1 MAERTVAAQTPQRA
15 DRRPITGVRRMIADR
30 MALSHRTIP
39 GVHVVEEMDVTDVPL
54 NRILAVTV
62 AAVARAVADHPL
74 FNAHV
79 EEAHLTVFDRCD
91 VGVAVDTERGLMV
104 PVVRE
109 PAAKSVEEIA
119 AEVTALARRARSG
132 RLDRRDLTD
141 PTITVTS
148 PGRRGGVLATPL
160 VNPPQTAIVGVH
172 RAVDRPVVRGG
183 AITIRTIANLTVTFD
198 HRVIDGA
205 EAGEFAIA
213 LARRIER
220 GPEPPDTS
228 ESA

>member
-1 MAERTVAAQTPQRA
+1 MAERTAEAGTPQRA

-30 MALSHRTIP
+30 MALSHRSIP
-39 GVHVVEEMDVTDVPL
+39 GVHVVEEMDVTGIPL

-62 AAVARAVADHPL
+62 AAVARTVADHPL

-79 EEAHLTVFDRCD
+79 EDSHVVVFDRCD

-104 PVVRE
+104 PVVRD
-109 PAAKSVEEIA
+109 PAAKSAEEIA

-132 RLDRRDLTD
+132 RLDRRDLVD
-141 PTITVTS
+141 ATITVTS
-148 PGRRGGVLATPL
+148 PGKRGGVLATPL
-160 VNPPQTAIVGVH
+160 IDPPQTAIVGVH
-172 RAVDRPVVRGG
+172 RAVDRAVVRDG
-183 AITIRTIANLTVTFD
+183 AIVIRTIADLTVTFD

-213 LARRIER
+213 LAHRIER
-220 GPEPPDTS
+220 GAEMLD
-228 ESA
+228 A